1 MLLRA
6 GVSAR
11 KCNEV
16 IVTTIHNRTD
26 YGYQVVENIINN
38 LTPLIV
44 EMSKLPSRQSVDRFR
59 REAGELARIHLAHEF
74 LENYREGITLGI
86 DEAIDAQCSNAT
98 FVVHLKSG
106 SFTLAHRKLAS
117 HYVEEQ
123 VSVL

>member
-1 MLLRA
+1 MMLLRA

-74 LENYREGITLGI
+74 LENYREGIIVKRSTSSGG
-86 DEAIDAQCSNAT
+86 DET
-98 FVVHLKSG
+98 
-106 SFTLAHRKLAS
+106 RKK
-117 HYVEEQ
+117 Q
-123 VSVL
+123 RNFGTWPN